1 MKARAFPALPLRLP
15 PPEQVVNFMCRLIFQ
30 GHAFYCD
37 LEPSPTQPTPWGIG
51 ASVARYAGLPPST
64 ERDFLILADAVGLR
78 GDA

>member
-15 PPEQVVNFMCRLIFQ
+15 PPEQAVNFMCRLIFQ
-30 GHAFYCD
+30 WHAFD
-37 LEPSPTQPTPWGIG
+37 LEQPTPWGIG
-51 ASVARYAGLPPST
+51 ASVARYARLPPST